1 MPVSNRELQALEIIQ
16 RYGGQVGYSTVAQL
30 MHIGTEYARTI
41 CAGLGKADY
50 IDLYASGL
58 CKITPKGRN
67 ELIAR
72 GLLQPSDVEDMEGMV
87 ESPSIEAPRTP
98 AMRQPLS
105 LEERVLGHIVSWPGV
120 KCGDIE
126 ILFGLSK
133 VEAEETLQG
142 LVKKG
147 KLHLNGE
154 LYFPASTPT
163 DH

>member
-1 MPVSNRELQALEIIQ
+1 
-16 RYGGQVGYSTVAQL
+16 

-58 CKITPKGRN
+58 CVITPKGRE
-67 ELIAR
+67 ELMAR
-72 GLLQPSDVEDMEGMV
+72 GLLQPTGVEDMEEMA
-87 ESPSIEAPRTP
+87 ESPNIEAPRIP
-98 AMRQPLS
+98 AMREPLS

-120 KCGDIE
+120 RCGDIE

-133 VEAEETLQG
+133 VEAEETLQSI
-142 LVKKG
+142 VKRG

-154 LYFPASTPT
+154 LYFPASTAT